1 MKRLSRHGYLLPLV
15 AVALVTACS
24 SGADPIELTPLPG
37 ILEVL
42 TRDLTIAAD
51 QSRAQF
57 TVTNV
62 GDLSMTVTVEGGSL
76 LAQPSTFA
84 LNAGM
89 SAQVVVSVQGDRLS
103 SDVIVEDDNGHAVVI
118 DVEVRPLRTE
128 RVSRTVVDTTVT
140 ISAGLTKSWPVDA
153 PAGAV
158 LRVAMAGGDDFDTYL
173 WNATT
178 EKRVAGTV
186 FGDTLRASYEV
197 GPLAEGRYSLVASN
211 AGAWFFSRT
220 VAVHAE
226 LVWEESIPAR
236 D

>member
-76 LAQPSTFA
+76 LAQPST
-84 LNAGM
+84 
-89 SAQVVVSVQGDRLS
+89 
-103 SDVIVEDDNGHAVVI
+103 
-118 DVEVRPLRTE
+118 
-128 RVSRTVVDTTVT
+128 
-140 ISAGLTKSWPVDA
+140 
-153 PAGAV
+153 
-158 LRVAMAGGDDFDTYL
+158 
-173 WNATT
+173 
-178 EKRVAGTV
+178 
-186 FGDTLRASYEV
+186 
-197 GPLAEGRYSLVASN
+197 
-211 AGAWFFSRT
+211 
-220 VAVHAE
+220 
-226 LVWEESIPAR
+226 
-236 D
+236 